1 MNNIIYDP
9 NFIPGQPV
17 YIKTSEDRLIPFL
30 GGAIIG
36 GLGGAA
42 IANNQGYYGGG
53 YYPYYQPVY
62 YYPYSFSENG
72 FIPQDPFASSFTV
85 MLYTDRYTSLQFAPL
100 SLHNHTVYSDVDSL

>member
-62 YYPYSFSENG
+62 YYPYS
-72 FIPQDPFASSFTV
+72 
-85 MLYTDRYTSLQFAPL
+85 Y
-100 SLHNHTVYSDVDSL
+100 YSYPTYQYPYNVTTTNRT